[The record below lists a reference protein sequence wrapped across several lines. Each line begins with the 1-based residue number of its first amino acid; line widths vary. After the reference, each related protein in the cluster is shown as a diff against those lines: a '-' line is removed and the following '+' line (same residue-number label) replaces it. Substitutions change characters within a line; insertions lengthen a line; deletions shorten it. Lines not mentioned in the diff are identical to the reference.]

1 MIKFTLAICIS
12 ISCFPALSQII
23 INGDFENN
31 LADSCTYNLTN
42 AEFND
47 TIPYVNSYGI
57 NEEADILTHGCNII
71 PQSGNW
77 CVGISS
83 APSGGHDAITLEL
96 DSALNIGNSYE
107 IKFWAYGNTT
117 FTPVGDSVKV
127 GLTSSDTSFGET
139 LYTFSP
145 TANTWKEHTIQFSAD
160 SNFSF
165 ISVEIKEDFHS
176 GWVQI
181 DNFTISSLPNGIIE
195 NNFVLEPI
203 IYPNPM
209 NGNFS
214 IDLRENYKTVTTTI
228 TDLSGK
234 IMQSKTFSEG
244 QLLSL
249 RLEEPAGVYLLT
261 IDSGEKKTVI
271 RLINE

>member
-1 MIKFTLAICIS
+1 M
-12 ISCFPALSQII
+12 
-23 INGDFENN
+23 
-31 LADSCTYNLTN
+31 
-42 AEFND
+42 
-47 TIPYVNSYGI
+47 
-57 NEEADILTHGCNII
+57 
-71 PQSGNW
+71 
-77 CVGISS
+77 
-83 APSGGHDAITLEL
+83 
-96 DSALNIGNSYE
+96 
-107 IKFWAYGNTT
+107 
-117 FTPVGDSVKV
+117 
-127 GLTSSDTSFGET
+127 
-139 LYTFSP
+139 
-145 TANTWKEHTIQFSAD
+145 
-160 SNFSF
+160 
-165 ISVEIKEDFHS
+165 
-176 GWVQI
+176 
-181 DNFTISSLPNGIIE
+181 
-195 NNFVLEPI
+195 LEPI